1 MGQHWE
7 HNPTTG
13 ENVRVSNSS
22 SYYWMDHSKNVV
34 AGSADGNPPTGSQ
47 GQYTRLE
54 KGWQ

>member
-13 ENVRVSNSS
+13 ENVRVDNSS
-22 SYYWMDHSKNVV
+22 QYYWMDHSKNVV
-34 AGSADGNPPTGSQ
+34 AGSPDGTPPTGSQ